1 MTIYDDITEEEIKK
15 FKPLLDRPIEDV
27 KQDLQSLSN
36 NYYKSIVL
44 NDNELFSATVAQ
56 IKKYLEFDIV
66 DINEYLNYCLVIAS
80 NEILKKICDVDAV
93 YIPNTITLQFRT
105 SYARRNEDY
114 IKQCGLDDSEVE
126 LLTQY
131 VKEKHDINCLV
142 YAIDENLINKLKPK
156 TKIPKDLAPSLISSN
171 YIRDGQIKKSGELF
185 FALDKAFSNYNKRE
199 HH

>member
-156 TKIPKDLAPSLISSN
+156 TKIPKDLAPSLVSSN